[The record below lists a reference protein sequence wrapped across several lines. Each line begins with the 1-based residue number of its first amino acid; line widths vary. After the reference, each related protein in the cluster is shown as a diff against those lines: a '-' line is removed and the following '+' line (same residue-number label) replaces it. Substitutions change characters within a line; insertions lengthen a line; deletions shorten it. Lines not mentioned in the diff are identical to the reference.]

1 MIMVEKIL
9 ISLLKEITESDDIT
23 SDTPVAGNIINSI
36 NYIQFIVAIEDKFDI
51 EIPDEYLDITKFNT
65 VKDISSFIH
74 KLLNMGK

>member
-1 MIMVEKIL
+1 MVEKIL